1 MSVIKEYN
9 IDDTV
14 WIYGISEKN
23 NKLTKG
29 KIVKIFNID
38 RVEFNEG
45 QKFYVIAIPTE
56 IEPLLEIRTWET
68 ISQDDKGPVGGL
80 RENFVNVDANNKK
93 ISQSGYTY
101 NHVSDIIDNDPSPD
115 EIVAALESS
124 ASNLVH
130 QAMNFNKKP
139 EFKPK
144 FKQQKKKT
152 FTKNKL

>member
-1 MSVIKEYN
+1 MNVVKEYN
-9 IDDTV
+9 INDTV

-29 KIVKIFNID
+29 KIVKIFSID
-38 RVEFNEG
+38 NAVFNEDK
-45 QKFYVIAIPTE
+45 KFYVIAIPTE

-101 NHVSDIIDNDPSPD
+101 SHASDIIDDDPSPD
-115 EIVAALESS
+115 EIVAALENS

-144 FKQQKKKT
+144 FKQQKKKA
-152 FTKNKL
+152 FIKNKI